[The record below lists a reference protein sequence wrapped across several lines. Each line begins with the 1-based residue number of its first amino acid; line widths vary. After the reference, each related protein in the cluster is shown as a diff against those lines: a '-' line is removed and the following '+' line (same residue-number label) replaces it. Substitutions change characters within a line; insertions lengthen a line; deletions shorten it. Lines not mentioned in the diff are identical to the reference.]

1 MRPFEPIL
9 WDDLPDSA
17 KQILPADAAPSMR
30 MMASRLLLPMGTR
43 DLASILFFLASDEDR
58 RVRYQA
64 RRSLSELPPDL
75 LRSVLMEEIHPHI
88 LHWFANRQLEEKH
101 YELIALNPGTLDE
114 TIAYL
119 VSQLDSDRLMNIIA
133 SNQKRVLNSPAI
145 MVALMTKPKLSLEIR
160 ERVRQYVES
169 LSGRSIDEILAEHVS
184 RLEKSETET
193 PLAEAEE
200 VPQEPAEEEPKKPK
214 SKLLEMLDSL
224 PENEVPP
231 ELDMNKVIAE
241 LYNEEEDFSAEFMID
256 PEEDLTANARMSL
269 ANRVRSMTVLDKMRL
284 GLKGNIEAR
293 QILIKSSNKMI
304 QECVLKNARITP
316 EEIIRVAK
324 DKTMREE
331 LIRFVASN
339 KEWIKNYEIM
349 HQLCWNPKTPIT
361 VAMKFIERLNLKD
374 VQSLAKS
381 KQVPGMLAVA
391 ARKVV
396 EVKQKYR

>member
-9 WDDLPDSA
+9 WDDLPESA
-17 KQILPADAAPSMR
+17 KQILPTDAAPSMR
-30 MMASRLLLPMGTR
+30 MMAARLLLPMGTR
-43 DLASILFFLASDEDR
+43 DLASILYYLAADEDR

-75 LRSVLMEEIHPHI
+75 LRSVLIEEIHPYI
-88 LHWFANRQLEEKH
+88 LHWFANRQLDEKH
-101 YELIALNPGTLDE
+101 YESIALNPATHDE

-119 VSQLDSDRLMNIIA
+119 VRQLDSDRLMNIIA
-133 SNQKRVLNSPAI
+133 ANQKRVLNSPLI
-145 MVALMTKPKLSLEIR
+145 LVALMTKATLGLEIR

-169 LSGRSIDEILAEHVS
+169 LSGRSIDEILADYTDQ
-184 RLEKSETET
+184 LEKTEAPLETT
-193 PLAEAEE
+193 AEE
-200 VPQEPAEEEPKKPK
+200 LPEKPAEEERRKPK

-224 PENEVPP
+224 PENEIPP

-241 LYNEEEDFSAEFMID
+241 LYNEEENFSAEFMID
-256 PEEDLTANARMSL
+256 PEEDLSAGARMSL
-269 ANRVRSMTVLDKMRL
+269 ANRVRVMSVLDKMRL

-331 LIRFVASN
+331 LIRYVASN
-339 KEWIKNYEIM
+339 KEWVKNYEIM

-361 VAMKFIERLNLKD
+361 VAMKFIDRLNLKD

>member
-9 WDDLPDSA
+9 WDDLPESA
-17 KQILPADAAPSMR
+17 KQILPTDAAPSMR
-30 MMASRLLLPMGTR
+30 MMAARLLLPMGTR
-43 DLASILFFLASDEDR
+43 DLASILYYLAADEDR

-75 LRSVLMEEIHPHI
+75 LRSVLIEEIHPHI
-88 LHWFANRQLEEKH
+88 LHWFANRQLDETH
-101 YELIALNPGTLDE
+101 YESIALNPATHDE

-119 VSQLDSDRLMNIIA
+119 VRQLDSDRLMNIIA
-133 SNQKRVLNSPAI
+133 ANQKRVLNSPAI
-145 MVALMTKPKLSLEIR
+145 MVALMTKATLGLEIR

-169 LSGRSIDEILAEHVS
+169 LSGRSIDEILADYTDQ
-184 RLEKSETET
+184 LEKTEAPLETAT
-193 PLAEAEE
+193 EE
-200 VPQEPAEEEPKKPK
+200 LPEKPAEEERRKPK

-224 PENEVPP
+224 PENEIPP

-241 LYNEEEDFSAEFMID
+241 LYNEEENFSAEFMID
-256 PEEDLTANARMSL
+256 PEEDLSAGARMSL
-269 ANRVRSMTVLDKMRL
+269 ANRVRVMSVLDKMRL

-331 LIRFVASN
+331 LIRYVASN
-339 KEWIKNYEIM
+339 KEWVKNYEIM

-361 VAMKFIERLNLKD
+361 VAMKFIDRLNLKD